1 MMFDV
6 SSPNLNGKLF
16 TFASNTSNTP
26 LGVYPLM
33 LQISSG
39 QSCWHINDKALIY
52 VRSDNQA
59 KSLRLYVTCMQL
71 LTLPVSLCAACRASC
86 WVSIYSL
93 SHRSWNGSRNM
104 SKKHC
109 AWCPGTAGN
118 VPGISRNSGT
128 ADHCKASERNITGIQ
143 RLSRSARRRKKTRG
157 IQTEGN
163 TLPRIT
169 ANKGHGMLVLS

>member
-1 MMFDV
+1 ME
-6 SSPNLNGKLF
+6 SSSRLQV
-16 TFASNTSNTP
+16 TSE

-39 QSCWHINDKALIY
+39 QRSCWRINDKALIY

-71 LTLPVSLCAACRASC
+71 LTLLVSLCAACRASC
-86 WVSIYSL
+86 WISIYSL

-109 AWCPGTAGN
+109 AWCHGTAGN

-128 ADHCKASERNITGIQ
+128 ADHCKASERNITRIQ
-143 RLSRSARRRKKTRG
+143 RLSRSAQRRKTRG

-169 ANKGHGMLVLS
+169 ANKGHGTLMLS